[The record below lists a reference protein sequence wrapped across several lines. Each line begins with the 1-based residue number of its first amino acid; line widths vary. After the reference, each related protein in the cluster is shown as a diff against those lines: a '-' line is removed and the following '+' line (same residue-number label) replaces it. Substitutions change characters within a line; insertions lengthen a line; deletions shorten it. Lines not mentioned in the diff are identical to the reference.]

1 MLRIYMISVIQLME
15 LRLEKMNV
23 EDGVDVMT
31 MKDTGLRIM
40 VMIILLIK

>member
-40 VMIILLIK
+40 VMMIEMIK

>member
-1 MLRIYMISVIQLME
+1 ME
-15 LRLEKMNV
+15 LRLEMMNV

-40 VMIILLIK
+40 VMMIEMIK